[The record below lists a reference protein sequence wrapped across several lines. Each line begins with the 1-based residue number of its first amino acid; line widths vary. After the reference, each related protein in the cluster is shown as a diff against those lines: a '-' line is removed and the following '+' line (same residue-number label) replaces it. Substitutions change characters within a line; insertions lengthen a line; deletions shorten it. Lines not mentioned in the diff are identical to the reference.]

1 MIIWINGA
9 FGSGKTQAAYGLQ
22 RRIPNSYVYD
32 PENVGFFIRK
42 NIPPSINKDDFQDYP
57 MWRKFN
63 YDMLD
68 YISEHCS
75 GHIIVPMTITD
86 KQYYDE
92 IIGTLSKKYEGKH
105 IILYAKKET
114 FLQRLASRLEGKR
127 SWAAQQ
133 IDRCIKS
140 FSEDITEYKI
150 YTDDL
155 NIDQVIEQIA
165 AVSTVTLSE
174 DSRNNLRKRSD
185 RFIVQCKH
193 IRN

>member
-1 MIIWINGA
+1 
-9 FGSGKTQAAYGLQ
+9 
-22 RRIPNSYVYD
+22 
-32 PENVGFFIRK
+32 
-42 NIPPSINKDDFQDYP
+42 
-57 MWRKFN
+57 
-63 YDMLD
+63 
-68 YISEHCS
+68 
-75 GHIIVPMTITD
+75 MTITD

-92 IIGTLSKKYEGKH
+92 IIGTLSKKYEVKH

-114 FLQRLASRLEGKR
+114 LLQRLASRLEGKQ

-174 DSRNNLRKRSD
+174 DSRNNLRKRFD